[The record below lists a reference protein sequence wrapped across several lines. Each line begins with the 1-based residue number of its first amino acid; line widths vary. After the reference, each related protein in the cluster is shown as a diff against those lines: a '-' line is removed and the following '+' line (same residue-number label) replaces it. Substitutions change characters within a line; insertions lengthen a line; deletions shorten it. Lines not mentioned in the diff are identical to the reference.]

1 MNGLKQPDISERF
14 VNTTC
19 EKLEHIDLNSV
30 KNEYLIFF
38 INSATEETIPM
49 QEKTPLYYPWHDDI
63 IIKELSNLKD
73 QKTAQNIN
81 SNELSKT
88 RKK

>member
-1 MNGLKQPDISERF
+1 MKQKVFFIIFEGLSLKQIKIIFYGRWESDFNLNGLKQPDISERF

-49 QEKTPLYYPWHDDI
+49 Q
-63 IIKELSNLKD
+63 
-73 QKTAQNIN
+73 
-81 SNELSKT
+81 
-88 RKK
+88 